1 VIATDTHATE
11 GIKYCKV
18 TSLLSRKEIVTEGKY
33 INLVRKHFRTRS
45 GKEGTWELVER
56 NNVFHNGA
64 VAVVAITGDRE
75 IILERHWRYAID
87 SFVIQLP
94 AGLTD
99 REGEEEKETARRE
112 LREETGYLA
121 KELIPIT
128 VTPECSV
135 ITTSRV
141 KHFLAP
147 DVKYVG
153 GEKPDDAE
161 IIEVL
166 KIPLEKLSNTFLDL
180 PPDTTLDLR
189 VPGMLWILEKM
200 KLI

>member
-1 VIATDTHATE
+1 MFI
-11 GIKYCKV
+11 
-18 TSLLSRKEIVTEGKY
+18 RKEIVKEGKY
-33 INLVRKHFRTRS
+33 INFVRKHFLTRS
-45 GKEGTWELVER
+45 GKEGTWEMVER
-56 NNVFHNGA
+56 NNVFHGGA
-64 VAVVAITGDRE
+64 VAIVAITRDRE
-75 IILERHWRYAID
+75 VILERHWRYAIE

-99 REGEEEKETARRE
+99 QEGEGEEETARRE

-121 KELIPIT
+121 KELIPIK

-135 ITTSRV
+135 MTTAMV
-141 KHFLAP
+141 KHYLAP
-147 DVKYVG
+147 NVEYVG

-166 KIPLEKLSNTFLDL
+166 KVPLKKIPDLILNL
-180 PPDTTLDLR
+180 PPDTILDLR